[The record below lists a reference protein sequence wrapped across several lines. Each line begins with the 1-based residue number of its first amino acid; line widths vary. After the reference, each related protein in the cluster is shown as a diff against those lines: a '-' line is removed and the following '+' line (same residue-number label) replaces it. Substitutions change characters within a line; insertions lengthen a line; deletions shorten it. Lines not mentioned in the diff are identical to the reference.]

1 MLKLEIDQDKCIRCG
16 LCAQDCPVSII
27 DMQAGTPAIA
37 PDQEIACFKCQ
48 HCLAVCPT
56 GALAILGRKPEES
69 RLLEGNLPDPDQ
81 LETLIKGRRSVRHYQ
96 DENLEPE
103 LLQRLLD
110 VAWQAPTGHN
120 ARQVRFSLIDN
131 KEAMARFRE
140 RTMATLA
147 QVVRENRLPAGL
159 EFFAEFVALWEK
171 QGVDTVFRGAP
182 HLLVASA
189 PRACASPLPD
199 CLIALSYFEL
209 FAQSLGIGTVWDG
222 IAKWAINDLAPEL
235 RQTLGIPDDHL
246 IGYVMAFGKPAVRYQ
261 RTVENGPAN
270 VVRVNL

>member
-1 MLKLEIDQDKCIRCG
+1 MLKLEIDQDKCTRCG
-16 LCAQDCPVSII
+16 LCAQDCPVRII

-69 RLLEGNLPDPDQ
+69 RPLEGNLPDPVQ
-81 LETLIKGRRSVRHYQ
+81 LETLIKGRRSVRHYK

-189 PRACASPLPD
+189 PRDCASPLPD

-209 FAQSLGIGTVWDG
+209 YAQSLGIGTVWDG

-261 RTVENGPAN
+261 RTVVNGPAN